1 MKKQTGFTIV
11 ELLIVIVVIGILAAI
26 TIVAYNGMQQ
36 RTRDAKR
43 VNDIAQISKAL
54 KVWAVET
61 GEIFNAIP
69 GEKAT
74 SWFSA
79 GSTPTLQTFL
89 VNGGY
94 LSPSVQDPAYRHATY
109 QVYMGAYCTHTDDN
123 RRVLLAKLE
132 NPPTQSIT
140 EQLGG
145 ECPNK
150 EVQLGPDST
159 YGMNYARL
167 VTSPS

>member
-26 TIVAYNGMQQ
+26 TVVAYNGMQQ
-36 RTRDAKR
+36 RARDAKR
-43 VNDIAQISKAL
+43 VDDIAQISKAL

-61 GEIFNAIP
+61 GEVFNSIP
-69 GEKAT
+69 GEKAA

-79 GSTPTLQTFL
+79 GATPTLQTFL
-89 VNGGY
+89 VSGGY
-94 LSPSVQDPAYRHATY
+94 LSSSVQDPAYSHTTY
-109 QVYMGAYCTHTDDN
+109 QVYMGSYCTHTDDD

-132 NPPTQSIT
+132 NPPAQSIT

-145 ECPNK
+145 ECPGK
-150 EVQLGPDST
+150 ETQVGPSSV

-167 VTSPS
+167 VTNPS